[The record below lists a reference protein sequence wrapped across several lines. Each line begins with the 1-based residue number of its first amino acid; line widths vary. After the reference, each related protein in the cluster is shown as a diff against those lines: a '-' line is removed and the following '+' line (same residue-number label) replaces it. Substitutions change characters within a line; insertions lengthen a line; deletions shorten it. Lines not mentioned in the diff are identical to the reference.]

1 MLKKLWTFITHSIK
15 KGVDYLLIVVTNQSL
30 LFRTL
35 RPFLILFAIT
45 AISYLAVDIVFKIVG
60 LTFSTRS
67 ASVKSNAFTWRAVR
81 TSRPESA
88 SDYEIIAQRNL
99 FLTTQKA
106 TTDKSTEGFFS
117 NGEEYSAFDLKGT
130 IAVDNDFGFVVVE
143 EKAGG
148 KQKLYR
154 IGEMIGSAKL
164 VRISRNAAIFNS
176 GGRELVMR
184 TRETADASPMT
195 RSSRF
200 GSDQAQSGIVMS
212 RQEVTDSPGNL
223 KSIMSQAVVQ
233 PFLNAGVHEGYII
246 SNIAP
251 GSLYE
256 RVGLQ
261 NGDIIIDVNGKSF
274 GKAVDLL
281 QLVNLMQS
289 GGNIS
294 LNLIR
299 YGKSETIN
307 YSFH

>member
-1 MLKKLWTFITHSIK
+1 MLKNLWTFITHSIK
-15 KGVDYLLIVVTNQSL
+15 KGVNYLLSTAANPAP

-35 RPFLILFAIT
+35 RPFLILFVIT
-45 AISYLAVDIVFKIVG
+45 VISYLTVDIIYKIVG
-60 LTFSTRS
+60 LTIPAHS
-67 ASVKSNAFTWRAVR
+67 ASVKSNAFTERAAQ
-81 TSRPESA
+81 TSGTKSA
-88 SDYEIIAQRNL
+88 SDYDVIAQRNL

-106 TTDKSTEGFFS
+106 IADKSAEGFFS
-117 NGEEYSAFDLKGT
+117 TGEEYTAFDLKGT
-130 IAVDNDFGFVVVE
+130 IAVDDDFGFVVVE
-143 EKAGG
+143 EKVGG

-164 VRISRNAAIFNS
+164 VRISRNAAILNS
-176 GGRELVMR
+176 GGRELIMR
-184 TRETADASPMT
+184 TRETADASTMT
-195 RSSRF
+195 RPSRF
-200 GSDQAQSGIVMS
+200 GSSRAPSGIAMS
-212 RQEVTDSPGNL
+212 RQEVMESPGNL

-233 PFLNAGVHEGYII
+233 PFLNAGMQEGYII

-289 GGNIS
+289 GGSIS

-299 YGKSETIN
+299 NDKSETIN